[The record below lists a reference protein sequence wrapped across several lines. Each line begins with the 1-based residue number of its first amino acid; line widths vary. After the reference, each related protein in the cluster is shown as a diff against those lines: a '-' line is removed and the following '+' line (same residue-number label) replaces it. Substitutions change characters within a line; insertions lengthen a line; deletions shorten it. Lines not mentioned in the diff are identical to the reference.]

1 MKKILSFAFVGA
13 IALAGAFLVS
23 CSSDDSVADNPTYN
37 GETVKTQFTIALPGS
52 INTRM
57 TSANVQDAGYADFL
71 GIRNIKLLPFAA
83 TPTATSTTNGSVVS
97 LTDIT
102 ALEANNNSKVYSDVA
117 INVGTTNFL
126 FYGQANKD
134 DGFDNGKLVKTEYS
148 SAVSDI
154 TFTPAQIISS
164 TAACGGST
172 KGQAVIALLNTV
184 AQTEGWSTATNV
196 KLKNFYDKF
205 ITLKAG
211 SSQAAKET
219 LEDLYQGLEDFAT
232 GTEGTVQADLDL
244 ATAIKT
250 AIENA
255 GCDVDDDGILTL
267 PSAAQGYPEDLNLP
281 RGAARILWD
290 ADEEAFADNTTAEN
304 AALFNVARLT
314 SYVYPASLQY
324 FVSSTLKA
332 ADQTMT
338 TGGKFPSDTYS
349 TWEEVIAAYTG
360 VSAASV
366 VSATTRSI
374 AIVDEIQ
381 YGVGRLDASVAKLP
395 ATMYDYNGDEVDASN
410 GYTLTAVIIGGQ
422 KAVDWKFNQT
432 TVADA
437 PSYTIYDKSTV
448 QSTITASAAS
458 QTNYTLALES
468 KAEEAV
474 YVALEFTNN
483 GDDFVGKDGE
493 IIPAGATFYLIGQ
506 LNPKSTKEGEV
517 TQPSGKTITNVFLQD
532 YKTIATFTI
541 AAGNE
546 GETNITGL
554 GSATNTIPDLR
565 TPKMELGLSVN
576 LTWEQGIT
584 FNVEL

>member
-1 MKKILSFAFVGA
+1 MKKNLFFAFVGA
-13 IALAGAFLVS
+13 IALAGASLVS
-23 CSSDDSVADNPTYN
+23 CSSDDSAVENNPSFDGN
-37 GETVKTQFTIALPGS
+37 AVKTQFTIALPGN

-57 TSANVQDAGYADFL
+57 TSANVQDAGYSDFL
-71 GIRNIKLLPFAA
+71 GIKNIKLLPFAEV
-83 TPTATSTTNGSVVS
+83 PTATSTTNGSVVS
-97 LTDIT
+97 LSDIS

-154 TFTPAQIISS
+154 TFTPAQIIES
-164 TAACGGST
+164 TAACGGSS
-172 KGQAVIALLNTV
+172 KGQAVISLLNTV
-184 AQTEGWSTATNV
+184 AGTTGWSTATNV

-211 SSQAAKET
+211 SSEAAKET
-219 LEDLYQGLEDFAT
+219 LEDLYQGLTDFAT

-250 AIENA
+250 AITGA
-255 GCDVDDDGILTL
+255 GCTVDDDGVLTL
-267 PSAAQGYPEDLNLP
+267 PSDAQGYPEDLNLP
-281 RGAARILWD
+281 KGAARVLWD
-290 ADEEAFADNTTAEN
+290 ADSKKFADNTIAEN
-304 AALFNVARLT
+304 AAMFNVAKLT

-324 FVSSTLKA
+324 FVTSPLKA
-332 ADQTMT
+332 SDQTMT
-338 TGGKFPSDTYS
+338 TNGIFPADTYP
-349 TWEEVIAAYTG
+349 TWASVITAYTNA
-360 VSAASV
+360 SAAAV

-374 AIVDEIQ
+374 AIENEIQ
-381 YGVGRLDASVAKLP
+381 YGVGRLDVSVAKLP
-395 ATMYDYNGDEVDASN
+395 ETMYDYNGDEVDASD

-432 TVADA
+432 TASA
-437 PSYTIYDKSTV
+437 AASYTIYDKSTV

-458 QTNYTLALES
+458 KTNYTLALET

-506 LNPKSTKEGEV
+506 LNPAATEGV
-517 TQPSGKTITNVFLQD
+517 TQPSGKTISNVFLQD
-532 YKTIATFTI
+532 YKTIANFTI
-541 AAGNE
+541 AAGTE
-546 GETNITGL
+546 GETNTTGL
-554 GSATNTIPDLR
+554 GTATNTIPDLR
-565 TPKMELGLSVN
+565 TPSMELGLSVN